1 MDFTVI
7 TYLAYIAISIL
18 LIFWVGRTLFTHGRI
33 FLIEIFETTEI
44 ADAINKL
51 LLVGFYLINMGYM
64 VYNLKIRASVVDLR
78 ECIEMLSIKLG
89 IIILVLGAMHFFN
102 IFVLFKLKKNKAKEV
117 QNPQYAIIEESI

>member
-117 QNPQYAIIEESI
+117 QNPQYAIVEESL

>member
-117 QNPQYAIIEESI
+117 QNPQYAIVEESI

>member
-7 TYLAYIAISIL
+7 TYLAYIAISII

-33 FLIEIFETTEI
+33 FLVEIFETTEI

-64 VYNLKIRASVVDLR
+64 VYNLKIRSTVVDLR
-78 ECIEMLSIKLG
+78 ECIEMLSVKMG

-102 IFVLFKLKKNKAKEV
+102 IFVLFRLKKNKAKE
-117 QNPQYAIIEESI
+117 QMPQYAIVEE